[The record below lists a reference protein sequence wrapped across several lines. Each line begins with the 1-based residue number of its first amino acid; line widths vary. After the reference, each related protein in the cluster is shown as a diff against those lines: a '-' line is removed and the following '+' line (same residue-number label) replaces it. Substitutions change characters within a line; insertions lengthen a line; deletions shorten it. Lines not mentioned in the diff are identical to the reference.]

1 MGCPEPEGLG
11 ESPMGLEEVLCSP
24 EVSGPTELWAVGR
37 VSHPRPS
44 IITFQQRS
52 VALGGET
59 IVKFYVTAHSV
70 SLGSPTPAGHYNTDE
85 D

>member
-11 ESPMGLEEVLCSP
+11 ESPMGQEEVLCSP